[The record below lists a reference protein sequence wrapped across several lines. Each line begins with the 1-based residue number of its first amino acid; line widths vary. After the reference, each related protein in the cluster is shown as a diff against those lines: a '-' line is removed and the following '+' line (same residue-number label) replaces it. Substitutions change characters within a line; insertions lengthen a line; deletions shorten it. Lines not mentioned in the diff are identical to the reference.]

1 MATTKPNR
9 TQNPNPVPIPPLAPT
24 RVSPK
29 VIHKAVN
36 ALLKWQSTNSQS
48 LTQKPKLLHHKDEFF
63 YLILTLKKIPS
74 QPNSTNPHKIQ
85 LPHTLLSPHLPP
97 ELCLIIDDRPHS
109 NLNKASAKSKIDSEQ
124 IPISKVLKL
133 SELKSDFR
141 SFEAKRKLCDSYDM
155 FFADKRVVTLLSGL
169 LGKPFSKKKKA
180 PVPLDLKHNNWKEQ
194 VEKAC
199 SSALLFL
206 GTGTCCVVKV
216 ARVSMEQIEIVENV
230 VAAINGISEVVPRKW
245 GGIRSLHLKLLE
257 SLALPLYQS
266 EPEERLMIEG
276 VKEEEEVK
284 EKGMKGERVG
294 MQKDGNVGEVLVE
307 DELVIDEGEDNE
319 NGEILGS
326 KKRKKGD
333 KGEGVVFGELKGL
346 RKSATAKNKDDL
358 MENIDG
364 LFAVPGKKQDGG
376 IKKRKVGLA
385 LEDGNSGEKKD
396 KRKKSGEMEVKA
408 KKGKKATE

>member
-36 ALLKWQSTNSQS
+36 ALLKWQNTNSQS
-48 LTQKPKLLHHKDEFF
+48 LTQKPQLLHHSDKFF
-63 YLILTLKKIPS
+63 YLTLTLKKIPS
-74 QPNSTNPHKIQ
+74 QPNNTSPHKIQ

-206 GTGTCCVVKV
+206 GTGTCCVMKV
-216 ARVSMEQIEIVENV
+216 ARVSMEQKEIVENV

-276 VKEEEEVK
+276 VKEEEAK
-284 EKGMKGERVG
+284 EKGMKGERVE
-294 MQKDGNVGEVLVE
+294 MQKDGNMLVE
-307 DELVIDEGEDNE
+307 DELGIIEGEDNE

-333 KGEGVVFGELKGL
+333 KGEGVVSSESKGL
-346 RKSATAKNKDDL
+346 KKSATAKNKDDL
-358 MENIDG
+358 KENIDG
-364 LFAVPGKKQDGG
+364 LFAEQGKKQDGG

-396 KRKKSGEMEVKA
+396 KRKKSGETEVKA
-408 KKGKKATE
+408 KKGKKAAE

>member
-1 MATTKPNR
+1 
-9 TQNPNPVPIPPLAPT
+9 
-24 RVSPK
+24 
-29 VIHKAVN
+29 
-36 ALLKWQSTNSQS
+36 
-48 LTQKPKLLHHKDEFF
+48 
-63 YLILTLKKIPS
+63 
-74 QPNSTNPHKIQ
+74 
-85 LPHTLLSPHLPP
+85 
-97 ELCLIIDDRPHS
+97 
-109 NLNKASAKSKIDSEQ
+109 
-124 IPISKVLKL
+124 
-133 SELKSDFR
+133 
-141 SFEAKRKLCDSYDM
+141 M

-206 GTGTCCVVKV
+206 GTGTCCVMKV
-216 ARVSMEQIEIVENV
+216 ARVSMEQKEIVENV

-276 VKEEEEVK
+276 VKEEEAK

-294 MQKDGNVGEVLVE
+294 MQKDGNIDEVLVE
-307 DELVIDEGEDNE
+307 DELGINEGEGND

-333 KGEGVVFGELKGL
+333 KGEGVVSGESKGL
-346 RKSATAKNKDDL
+346 KKSAMVKNKEDL
-358 MENIDG
+358 TENIYG
-364 LFAVPGKKQDGG
+364 LFAEQGKKQDGG

-396 KRKKSGEMEVKA
+396 KRKKNGETEVNA
-408 KKGKKATE
+408 KKGKKAAE